1 VIELRGIR
9 KIYPGVVALD
19 GVDLELRAGEVRAL
33 LGENG
38 AGKSTL
44 VSVLYGLVRPEA
56 GEIRIDGAAVAIG
69 SPARALELGIGLVH
83 QHHAL
88 APELTVAE
96 NLALGR
102 RHGTFARVDLRA
114 AESEA
119 SDLAKRLGLA
129 IDPGARVRDLSLG
142 ERQRVE
148 ILRALSRKARV
159 LLLDEPTAVLAPGE
173 VDELVATV
181 ARLKAESV
189 AVLVITH
196 KLREVALFAD
206 RVTILRR
213 GKVVLQDNDAR
224 ALAPEKLAELMVGEP
239 ALLPASPRPAGGGEA
254 SESPPSPAE
263 RLALERVTVL
273 GPYGRV
279 ALRVADLTVRAGEV
293 VGIAGIAGNGQ
304 RELYEVAA
312 GLAAPVSGRVRLL
325 GAAVVAD
332 PREFA
337 RERVARIPG
346 DRLDHSLVGA
356 LTVEENLAFEDLAL
370 GRRFT
375 SRGVVDRAAVREH
388 ARARIEAFSVQ
399 PPDPARLL
407 ATLSGGN
414 QQRVLLARELEGEP
428 PLVVAWDP
436 TRGLDVVAASLVARE
451 LERARARGAGVL
463 LISTDLDEVLALAT
477 RALVLARG
485 RLLPSSL
492 DRAALGL
499 LMLRGGE

>member
-1 VIELRGIR
+1 LIELQGIR
-9 KIYPGVVALD
+9 KVYPGIVALD
-19 GVDLELRAGEVRAL
+19 GVDLALRAGEVRAL

-44 VSVLYGLVRPEA
+44 VSVLYGLVRPDA
-56 GEIRIDGAAVAIG
+56 GEIRIDGAPVAIG

-96 NLALGR
+96 NLLLGR
-102 RHGTFARVDLRA
+102 VRGAFARVDLPA
-114 AESEA
+114 AEAEA
-119 SDLAKRLGLA
+119 KALAERLGLA
-129 IDPGARVRDLSLG
+129 IDPRARVRDLSLG

-148 ILRALSRKARV
+148 ILRALSRKARA
-159 LLLDEPTAVLAPGE
+159 LLLDEPTAVLAPRE

-213 GKVVLQDNDAR
+213 GKVVLQDDDAR
-224 ALAPEKLAELMVGEP
+224 ALAPERLAELVVGGDLAAEAAP
-239 ALLPASPRPAGGGEA
+239 ARVEA
-254 SESPPSPAE
+254 VLGDE

-273 GPYGRV
+273 GPDGRV
-279 ALRVADLTVRAGEV
+279 ALRDADLSVRAGEI
-293 VGIAGIAGNGQ
+293 VGVAGIAGNGQ
-304 RELYEVAA
+304 RELYQVAA
-312 GLAAPVSGRVRLL
+312 GLAAPASGRVRLL
-325 GAAVVAD
+325 GAAVAAD
-332 PREFA
+332 PRAFA
-337 RERVARIPG
+337 RARVARIPG
-346 DRLDHSLVGA
+346 DRLDHSLVA
-356 LTVEENLAFEDLAL
+356 VLTVEENLALEDLAL
-370 GRRFT
+370 GRRFAR
-375 SRGVVDRAAVREH
+375 RGLVDRAAVRAH

-399 PPDPARLL
+399 PPAPERSL

-436 TRGLDVVAASLVARE
+436 TRGLDVAAASLVARE

-485 RLLPSSL
+485 RLLASSL

-499 LMLRGGE
+499 LMLRAGE